1 MARDWA
7 SRTRGPF
14 LVTEYV
20 LWETM
25 NFASGTGNRAKS
37 HVLMRH
43 VLESPDFEV
52 VPARF
57 DLFEA
62 GLQLHAQRPDKAW
75 SLTDCISFVVMTDR
89 GLSEALTGD
98 HHFEQAG
105 FRARCVRAEEPRR
118 PSHLRLTT
126 RGLPPAS
133 EGKSFGQMAVD
144 DV

>member
-1 MARDWA
+1 MIFVDTGFLVATLDPRDGLHGTARAWA
-7 SRTRGPF
+7 SRTPGPF

-25 NFASGTGNRAKS
+25 NFASGTRNRAKS

-62 GLQLHAQRPDKAW
+62 GLQLHAQRLDKEW

-89 GLSEALTGD
+89 GLFEALTGD

-105 FRARCVRAEEPRR
+105 FRAL
-118 PSHLRLTT
+118 LR
-126 RGLPPAS
+126 
-133 EGKSFGQMAVD
+133 QV
-144 DV
+144 